1 MKSLFLRVF
10 LSFWLAMGVIVVA
23 GSALTAF
30 VTWKRFDALQR
41 IEPSDVA
48 ESAAAPLKEG
58 GLPALR
64 EWVMEVDRTETTV
77 RTFVLDMHGQDII
90 GRALTDRIQRRI
102 ARMASLGYL
111 ADADN
116 NPPPLMA
123 DPLRTSPQIIGP
135 DGAVYTIFFDYTRRA
150 PLGLLGTPSI
160 TISLLSVALSVSAL
174 VSWWLAHFISRP
186 VASLQTSARALAAG
200 NLEARV
206 GEDIT
211 RREDELGVLAR
222 DFDRMAERIRTLL
235 ASKEALLRYV
245 SHELR
250 SPLARLRVALSLARR
265 EGADRAREFD
275 RMERETERLDTLIGQ
290 ILRFSRLAGDDPG
303 VKPARVDLSQMLA
316 EVVEDARLEGRADDK
331 AVVWEPSG
339 AHVEVMG
346 SSDALRSAIDNVMR
360 NALRYTPKQ
369 SQIEVALQVDD
380 GTATHAR
387 SMVRLSIRDHGRGVP
402 ESDLERIFE
411 PFYRVVEAGDRESGS
426 GLGLAITARV
436 LSVHGGRVSARNAP
450 DGGLIVELA
459 LPIAA

>member
-48 ESAAAPLKEG
+48 DSALVPLKQG

-64 EWVMEVDRTETTV
+64 EWLQEVDKSETTV
-77 RTFVLDMHGQDII
+77 RTYVLDMHGQDVI
-90 GRALTDRIQRRI
+90 GRPLTDRIQRRVT
-102 ARMASLGYL
+102 RMASLGYL

-135 DGAVYTIFFDYTRRA
+135 DGAVYTIFFDYSRRA
-150 PLGLLGTPSI
+150 PLGLLGAPGV
-160 TISLLSVALSVSAL
+160 TIALLSVALSVSAL
-174 VSWWLAHFISRP
+174 VSWWLAHYISRP
-186 VASLQTSARALAAG
+186 VARLQTSARALAAG

-206 GEDIT
+206 GEDISI
-211 RREDELGVLAR
+211 REDELGVLAR
-222 DFDRMAERIRTLL
+222 DFDRMAERIRSLL

-265 EGADRAREFD
+265 EGADKAREFD
-275 RMERETERLDTLIGQ
+275 RMERETERLDALIGQ
-290 ILRFSRLAGDDPG
+290 ILRFSRLAGDDPSI
-303 VKPARVDLSQMLA
+303 KPQRVDLSLMLA
-316 EVVEDARLEGRADDK
+316 EVVEDARLEGRGDEK
-331 AVVWEPSG
+331 AVVWEPG

-346 SSDALRSAIDNVMR
+346 SSEALRSAIDNVMR

-369 SQIEVALQVDD
+369 SQIEVQLHLDTD
-380 GTATHAR
+380 ATSGRKH
-387 SMVRLSIRDHGRGVP
+387 VRISIRDHGRGVP

-411 PFYRVVEAGDRESGS
+411 PFYRVVETGDREGGS

-436 LSVHGGRVSARNAP
+436 LNVHGGRVSARNAP
-450 DGGLIVELA
+450 DGGLIVELS
-459 LPIAA
+459 LPVAA

>member
-41 IEPSDVA
+41 VEASDVA
-48 ESAAAPLKEG
+48 DSATIPLKQG

-64 EWVMEVDRTETTV
+64 AWAQDVEKTETTV
-77 RTFVLDMHGQDII
+77 RTYILDMHGEDVI
-90 GRALTDRIQRRI
+90 GRPLTDRIQRRV

-123 DPLRTSPQIIGP
+123 DPLRTNPQIIGP

-150 PLGLLGTPSI
+150 PFGLLGTS
-160 TISLLSVALSVSAL
+160 TVTVSLLSVALSVSAL
-174 VSWWLAHFISRP
+174 VSWWLAHYLSRP
-186 VASLQTSARALAAG
+186 VARLQTSARALAAG

-222 DFDRMAERIRTLL
+222 DFDRMAERLRSLL

-275 RMERETERLDTLIGQ
+275 RMERETERLDALIGQ
-290 ILRFSRLAGDDPG
+290 ILRFSRLASDDPSL
-303 VKPARVDLSQMLA
+303 KPQRIDFSQMLA
-316 EVVEDARLEGRADDK
+316 EVVEDARLEGRGEEK
-331 AVVWEPSG
+331 EVVWEPNG
-339 AHVEVMG
+339 HAEVLG
-346 SSDALRSAIDNVMR
+346 NSEALRSAIDNVMR
-360 NALRYTPKQ
+360 NALRYTPKH
-369 SQIEVALQVDD
+369 SRVEVELHVA
-380 GTATHAR
+380 TASTAAR
-387 SMVRLSIRDHGRGVP
+387 ELKLTIRDHGRGVP
-402 ESDLERIFE
+402 ESELERIFE
-411 PFYRVVEAGDRESGS
+411 PFYRVVETGDREGGS

-436 LSVHGGRVSARNAP
+436 VSAHGGRISARNAG
-450 DGGLIVELA
+450 DGGLIVEFVLPLA
-459 LPIAA
+459 T